1 MAMTPTAVFAQT
13 PKTNKATLTA
23 AVAVGAAGT
32 IIVTAGANGAVVTS
46 VRFTPNG
53 TVTGA
58 GVNLNRAGAPVRS
71 ESLAAYTLA
80 PTAKLPQ
87 VSFDV
92 SRDYPIMLA
101 AGETLDV
108 SLLVAQAA
116 GVTVFAEWMDY

>member
-23 AVAVGAAGT
+23 AIAVGTAGT
-32 IIVTAGANGAVVTS
+32 ILVTAGANGAVVTS

-53 TVTGA
+53 TVTAA
-58 GVNLNRAGAPVRS
+58 GVNLNRAGTPVRS

-80 PTAKLPQ
+80 ATAKLPQ
-87 VSFDV
+87 VSFDI
-92 SRDYPIMLA
+92 SRDAPIILA

-116 GVTVFAEWMDY
+116 GVAVFAEWMDY